1 MEDEG
6 GIPFERHLNGNSAAA
21 LPTPPDCPI
30 ASLQCCHLAALIS
43 DLADSARR
51 FDQLGWNP
59 ATNLLR
65 SVVLKD
71 ETSRKKKK
79 KLKQKQK
86 EENWFNEGKKKYLNR
101 VEFQEQRQGAWEGE
115 GEEGGRHADAFRR
128 RGVDGRIRRLDW
140 FPRRQASTGVVRRRH
155 VTTR

>member
-21 LPTPPDCPI
+21 LPMPPDCPI
-30 ASLQCCHLAALIS
+30 ASLQCCHLAAPIS

-65 SVVLKD
+65 SVALKD

-115 GEEGGRHADAFRR
+115 GEEGGGGMRMHSGGGVLTVASADLIGSRVDRH
-128 RGVDGRIRRLDW
+128 
-140 FPRRQASTGVVRRRH
+140 RQASSGVV
-155 VTTR
+155 T